1 MIEVKDQDVTAVR
14 IADFSEPTP
23 GSYLAQ
29 LEEQAR
35 RKHVQPI
42 ESVDELPADVV
53 ESARNWTS
61 SWLTFRPSVTSTWP
75 DLWHGSSSTPT
86 WPHSATRGDCPTP

>member
-1 MIEVKDQDVTAVR
+1 MS
-14 IADFSEPTP
+14 IADFSEPTA

-42 ESVDELPADVV
+42 ESVDELRADVF
-53 ESARNWTS
+53 ESDEELDEFLAD
-61 SWLTFRPSVTSTWP
+61 LQAFRHAN
-75 DLWHGSSSTPT
+75 L
-86 WPHSATRGDCPTP
+86 A

>member
-1 MIEVKDQDVTAVR
+1 MS

-35 RKHVQPI
+35 RKQVQPI
-42 ESVDELPADVV
+42 ESVDELRADVF
-53 ESARNWTS
+53 ESDDELDEFLAD
-61 SWLTFRPSVTSTWP
+61 LQAFRHEH
-75 DLWHGSSSTPT
+75 L
-86 WPHSATRGDCPTP
+86 A

>member
-1 MIEVKDQDVTAVR
+1 MS

-35 RKHVQPI
+35 RKQVRPI
-42 ESVDELPADVV
+42 ESVDELRADVF
-53 ESARNWTS
+53 ESDDELDEFLADLRA
-61 SWLTFRPSVTSTWP
+61 FRHEH
-75 DLWHGSSSTPT
+75 L
-86 WPHSATRGDCPTP
+86 A